1 MQFHLCEF
9 VTLYH
14 LVASSV
20 FSHFYFSI
28 NWTMGNTHYTHWYH
42 CCWCC
47 CYTCNS
53 FFHSWWF
60 FDNVPRDRITAQHIS
75 VNYYEKEIF
84 STDTNNWCGTDLLIP
99 LIIVSFS
106 VCSLSNCQHLIHAH
120 ICQSITRSLSLFPFL
135 PLHFGSLIRLR
146 CRYWLLRVLY
156 ALGSVSLMVTI
167 IMYFI
172 YIVNVWLLLC
182 CWFYWYFESVYR
194 CVEFWLNELQRREI
208 LLYCIMLVAMQ
219 NDSTAL

>member
-1 MQFHLCEF
+1 MQIHVFDPIRLLTQQMNATHFGLCKRTHNTISVYSKQSRFSKINFYKINSTNMRAHNNWRKVKKKMQFHLCEF

-47 CYTCNS
+47 CYTCNF

-120 ICQSITRSLSLFPFL
+120 ICQSITRSLSISPFISDL
-135 PLHFGSLIRLR
+135 
-146 CRYWLLRVLY
+146 
-156 ALGSVSLMVTI
+156 
-167 IMYFI
+167 
-172 YIVNVWLLLC
+172 
-182 CWFYWYFESVYR
+182 
-194 CVEFWLNELQRREI
+194 
-208 LLYCIMLVAMQ
+208 
-219 NDSTAL
+219 